1 MALLSMSTWA
11 WHLLLVFVFAESVG
25 GTSTPYYSRFWPRSG
40 EIKLLRVQDIL
51 VNCIYAILHW
61 MVFFFAGEESVDLSE
76 EAIISP
82 LTYVPR

>member
-51 VNCIYAILHW
+51 VNCIYAILSLDG
-61 MVFFFAGEESVDLSE
+61 FFLCWGEKC
-76 EAIISP
+76 
-82 LTYVPR
+82 